1 MSGEYVE
8 LLKRRSRS
16 MLRLAK
22 QLLFSGEYD
31 LAVLNAEYAAQLLVK
46 AILYRVTGEEVR
58 GHSIR
63 ALIGL
68 LVSVL
73 EEKGFRKEAEELI
86 EYVRRNRRVIAE
98 LEEGHVRS
106 IYGVFS
112 YSREQAGKLVEAADS
127 IIGMLEKIEKEVFG

>member
-1 MSGEYVE
+1 ME

-22 QLLFSGEYD
+22 QLLFSGECD
-31 LAVLNAEYAAQLLVK
+31 LAVLNAEYAARLLVK

-86 EYVRRNRRVIAE
+86 EFVRRNRRVIAE

>member
-1 MSGEYVE
+1 YVE

-22 QLLFSGEYD
+22 QLLFSGECD
-31 LAVLNAEYAAQLLVK
+31 LAVLNAEYAARLLVK
-46 AILYRVTGEEVR
+46 AILYRVAGEEVR

-86 EYVRRNRRVIAE
+86 EFVRRNRRVIAE

>member
-1 MSGEYVE
+1 
-8 LLKRRSRS
+8 
-16 MLRLAK
+16 
-22 QLLFSGEYD
+22 D
-31 LAVLNAEYAAQLLVK
+31 LAVLNAEYAARLLVK
-46 AILYRVTGEEVR
+46 AILYRVAGEEVR

-112 YSREQAGKLVEAADS
+112 YSREQAGKLVEAAES
-127 IIGMLEKIEKEVFG
+127 IVGVLEKIEKEVFG

>member
-1 MSGEYVE
+1 
-8 LLKRRSRS
+8 

-22 QLLFSGEYD
+22 QLLFSGECD
-31 LAVLNAEYAAQLLVK
+31 LAVLNAEYAARLLVK
-46 AILYRVTGEEVR
+46 AILYRVAGEEVR

-112 YSREQAGKLVEAADS
+112 YSREQAGKLVEAAES
-127 IIGMLEKIEKEVFG
+127 IIGVLEKIEEEVFG